1 MLGNCLV
8 IYIVR
13 TNQELKSTT
22 FRLIINLACADLM
35 TTMVVYPGFIKYLF
49 LGFSW
54 LPGELGSVLCKLAV
68 YLTLVFFLASIF
80 TLTGI
85 AVDRYLAVSR
95 PLHYHA
101 FSHWTKVVIPG
112 IWLASALIPLTT
124 WFEMDT
130 FPNQLESTYCFNE
143 QVSVGIQVVVGICF
157 LVPMTA
163 MCILY
168 PIISWRLWKRRVPGE
183 NAAGQQQTA
192 HLMARKITKMMVT
205 VVVVFF
211 LCWSPE
217 FVMIWLHSFASDL
230 AASLP
235 PWLIPLVIW
244 LEILNCA
251 MNPVIYPVFNE
262 SFKRDFNK
270 FFCCRNS
277 SGKRRNRTH
286 VARDS
291 QRSHRTDA
299 F

>member
-1 MLGNCLV
+1 MVGNCLV

-35 TTMVVYPGFIKYLF
+35 TTMVLSPTLIKYLF
-49 LGFSW
+49 LTAFSW
-54 LPGELGSVLCKLAV
+54 LPGELGSVLCKLNK
-68 YLTLVFFLASIF
+68 YLALLFLLASVF

-85 AVDRYLAVSR
+85 TVDRYLAVSR
-95 PLHYHA
+95 PLQYNA

-130 FPNQLESTYCFNE
+130 FPNQLQRTYCFDG
-143 QVSVGIQVVVGICF
+143 QTSVGIYVVIGICF

-211 LCWSPE
+211 LCWSLQ

-235 PWLIPLVIW
+235 SWLMVFGIW
-244 LEILNCA
+244 LEILSCA
-251 MNPVIYPVFNE
+251 MNPVIYSVFNE

-277 SGKRRNRTH
+277 SIKRRNRTDIA
-286 VARDS
+286 VK
-291 QRSHRTDA
+291 RTDPL
-299 F
+299 